1 MFGPSMNLLQEG
13 RREPGDTSGLC
24 ELFGRM
30 PPEFG
35 LRPRGLC
42 SVMCLPQERPAAACF
57 VVLACGPG
65 GCALKSNLSLLQLIT
80 FSQKPSG
87 QSCWPLSPV
96 SLELLVHPPSS
107 NKTVP
112 VPEEGDPIL
121 LVSPSLLWDWKVNSN
136 RFGERTIPWCH
147 LRPTPICFG

>member
-1 MFGPSMNLLQEG
+1 MSERPVLCHA
-13 RREPGDTSGLC
+13 PASGKASCCL
-24 ELFGRM
+24 
-30 PPEFG
+30 
-35 LRPRGLC
+35 LC
-42 SVMCLPQERPAAACF
+42 SVGLWSWWLCPE
-57 VVLACGPG
+57 
-65 GCALKSNLSLLQLIT
+65 SNLSLLQLIT

-136 RFGERTIPWCH
+136 RFGERTVPWCH
-147 LRPTPICFG
+147 LRPIPICFGWTHLGSCQSVLEAQCCRSSRQALVCPLWL